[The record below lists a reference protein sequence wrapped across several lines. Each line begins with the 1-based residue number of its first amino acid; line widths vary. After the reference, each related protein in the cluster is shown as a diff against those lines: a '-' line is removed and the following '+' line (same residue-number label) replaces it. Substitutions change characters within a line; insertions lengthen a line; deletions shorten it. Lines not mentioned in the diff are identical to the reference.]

1 MFEPS
6 EIMKICKKHKCEL
19 LTNCLWKNTI
29 STLLIYSVLYLTA
42 SGIFSDS
49 SFSVKNFSCDYIII
63 VSQSSIEL
71 NLNERSHRTKISD
84 QNRFNFNDNAINSDR
99 LNTIYTEYFV
109 THVQSPVSYFYLIT
123 CSNNSLR
130 APPIA

>member
-6 EIMKICKKHKCEL
+6 EIMKICKKHKFEL

-49 SFSVKNFSCDYIII
+49 SFSVKNFSCDYSII

-71 NLNERSHRTKISD
+71 NLNERSQRTKFSD
-84 QNRFNFNDNAINSDR
+84 QNRFNFNDSAINSDR
-99 LNTIYTEYFV
+99 FNSQYTEYFV
-109 THVQSPVSYFYLIT
+109 TRIQSPVSYFYLAT
-123 CSNNSLR
+123 QSNNSLR